1 MHDRYVCS
9 TVYLTPEAQKALAS
23 TRRGA
28 VVEVEFWCPICRKA
42 GYVSMTVTQQSGEWG
57 LYEATASCWHL
68 AAQMQAAGPAFLV
81 GWRGEEPVVLPL
93 RPAQIAG
100 FVSPTE

>member
-1 MHDRYVCS
+1 MMWIS
-9 TVYLTPEAQKALAS
+9 AQ
-23 TRRGA
+23 
-28 VVEVEFWCPICRKA
+28 
-42 GYVSMTVTQQSGEWG
+42 WG
-57 LYEATASCWHL
+57 LYEARGSYWHL
-68 AAQMQAAGPAFLV
+68 AAQMQAAGLAFLV